1 MIAHGVPNHQTAWL
15 AERLNIQSIAD
26 LGNLS
31 VIHVVRVPHHL
42 RAALIRLRL
51 THGAA
56 EDGWEAF
63 AAPDF
68 DVDADHNWNTYD
80 AQELQ
85 RLANVALNAETLAD
99 DLQEHIQGLL
109 NNVNDIHANVHAA
122 VAVSDSDSDEESA
135 EASEAEASSATA
147 STEQFEDS
155 SDAGGPEDAGDVG
168 GAEDAQIAYE

>member
-1 MIAHGVPNHQTAWL
+1 MIAHGVPANQTGFL
-15 AERLNIQSIAD
+15 AERLGINSIAD

-51 THGAA
+51 AHGAA
-56 EDGWEAF
+56 ENGWEAF

-68 DVDADHNWNTYD
+68 DVDADHNWDTYD

-85 RLANVALNAETLAD
+85 RLANVALASDTLINHLQTTMHGLANLVTNFAAD
-99 DLQEHIQGLL
+99 VGVI
-109 NNVNDIHANVHAA
+109 AA
-122 VAVSDSDSDEESA
+122 PDEESSAADSDEQS
-135 EASEAEASSATA
+135 SQASSATA

-155 SDAGGPEDAGDVG
+155 SDAGGAE
-168 GAEDAQIAYE
+168 AEDAQIAFE

>member
-42 RAALIRLRL
+42 RAALIRLCL
-51 THGAA
+51 AHGAA
-56 EDGWEAF
+56 ENGWEAF

-68 DVDADHNWNTYD
+68 DVDADHNWDTYD

-85 RLANVALNAETLAD
+85 RLANVALSANTLTNH
-99 DLQEHIQGLL
+99 LQAGIQGMANLIT
-109 NNVNDIHANVHAA
+109 NFVADAHAIL
-122 VAVSDSDSDEESA
+122 SDSDEESS
-135 EASEAEASSATA
+135 EASSADEESSEASSATA
-147 STEQFEDS
+147 STVPGDAQDS
-155 SDAGGPEDAGDVG
+155 ENDGEDAEV
-168 GAEDAQIAYE
+168 AYE

>member
-1 MIAHGVPNHQTAWL
+1 MSLRIAMIAHGVPNHQTAWL

-51 THGAA
+51 AHGAA
-56 EDGWEAF
+56 ENGWEAF

-68 DVDADHNWNTYD
+68 DLDDDHDWNTYD
-80 AQELQ
+80 ATELQ
-85 RLANVALNAETLAD
+85 RLANVALAHGTLINHLQTTMHGLAD
-99 DLQEHIQGLL
+99 SIT
-109 NNVNDIHANVHAA
+109 NF
-122 VAVSDSDSDEESA
+122 VADADAILSDSSSQ
-135 EASEAEASSATA
+135 SSQASSATA

-155 SDAGGPEDAGDVG
+155 SDAGGAE
-168 GAEDAQIAYE
+168 AEDAQIAFE